1 MLLSVRRGA
10 KLTSSIDATSVCRG
24 DRLTPKSRVMEK
36 QNGMSYYGEKENK
49 AVSILVQK
57 SVQSLRHPQIRR

>member
-1 MLLSVRRGA
+1 MLLSVRGGS

-24 DRLTPKSRVMEK
+24 DRLTPKSRIMEK
-36 QNGMSYYGEKENK
+36 QNGMSYYGEKVNK

-57 SVQSLRHPQIRR
+57 SAQPVRHPQIRR